1 MSQMSVVVGGLLVV
15 LGVACYVMTGMVSVT
30 ALIPAFFGVVIAAC
44 GVLGRAEA
52 RRKTMM
58 HAAMGVALLGILG
71 SFSGF
76 IAVAR
81 GLMAGEPLGAAAISR
96 SLMAG
101 LLIAYLVMGVRSFI
115 AARRR

>member
-15 LGVACYVMTGMVSVT
+15 LGVAGYVMTGMVSVT

-44 GVLGRAEA
+44 GVLARAET

-71 SFSGF
+71 SFSGL
-76 IAVAR
+76 IAVSR

-101 LLIAYLVMGVRSFI
+101 MLIVYLVMGVRSFI